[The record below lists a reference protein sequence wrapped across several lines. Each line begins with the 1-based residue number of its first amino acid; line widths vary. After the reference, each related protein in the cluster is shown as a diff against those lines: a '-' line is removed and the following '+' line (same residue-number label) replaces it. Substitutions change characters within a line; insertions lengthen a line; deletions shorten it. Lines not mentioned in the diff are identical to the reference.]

1 MPQETTPQIDRRRER
16 LETLSPAKRALLLKA
31 LQKEAQLAG
40 EAAVIGKRPAQNT
53 APVSFA
59 QRRLLFIDHLFPGSP
74 SYNIPA
80 GVRLRG
86 PLNASVLER
95 CFQEEVNRH
104 EALRTVFGF
113 VNGEPV
119 QQILPATTA
128 RLPLIDLSVVPD
140 NERESAARELAKREA
155 RQPFQLDRGPLVR
168 LSLLRL
174 SDDDHI
180 ALLTMHHIISDAWS
194 MDVFISELAT
204 LYEAFTTEQSAALLA
219 PPLQYGDYAYW
230 QTQRSQETLFNTQLD
245 YWKKQ
250 LQGVTLLPKL
260 TTDWPR
266 PATQTFNGA
275 QHALF
280 FDKEVLGQVQD
291 LSRRTET
298 TPFIILLAVL
308 KIVLHVFTGQSD
320 IVVGTP
326 VNNRRRVE
334 LEAVIGL
341 FINTLVLRTDL
352 SGNPTF
358 VELLARARDVVLGA
372 HANQELPFETVVNAL
387 QVERDLAQTPLFGV
401 WFLFQVAPQGRELSN
416 LTLTGYPI
424 DHGITHYD
432 LRLNLLESS
441 AGIGGT
447 IEYNTDLFRPQTI
460 NRLAGQFSSLL
471 HLALSSP
478 QKTLNELTATLRE
491 ADAARKLARQSE
503 QKQARLNRLKNVNR
517 RAIVV
522 AGSASDESAA
532 GTGM

>member
-1 MPQETTPQIDRRRER
+1 MRQEAISTVSRRRER
-16 LETLSPAKRALLLKA
+16 LATLSPAKRAILLKA
-31 LQKEAQLAG
+31 LQKEAMLSG
-40 EAAVIGKRPAQNT
+40 KSEVIGKRPAQDT

-59 QRRLLFIDHLFPGSP
+59 QQRLLFIDHLFPGSP

-119 QQILPATTA
+119 QQISPAA
-128 RLPLIDLSVVPD
+128 SVRLPLVDLSALPD
-140 NERESAARELAKREA
+140 SQRESAARELAKREA
-155 RQPFQLDRGPLVR
+155 RQEYQLDRGPLVR

-174 SDDDHI
+174 SEDDHI

-194 MDVFISELAT
+194 IDIFISELAS
-204 LYEAFTTEQSAALLA
+204 LYEAFTTEQSSSLPEL
-219 PPLQYGDYAYW
+219 PIQYGDYAYW
-230 QTQRSQETLFNTQLD
+230 QIQHSQETLFNTQMD

-250 LQGVTLLPKL
+250 LQGVTAIPKL

-275 QHALF
+275 QQQLA
-280 FDKEVLGQVQD
+280 FDKELLGRLQG
-291 LSRRTET
+291 LSHRTRT

-308 KIVLHVFTGQSD
+308 KIVLHVFTGQTD

-334 LEAVIGL
+334 MEFVIGL

-352 SGNPTF
+352 SGNPSF
-358 VELLARARDVVLGA
+358 AELIARVRDVVLGA
-372 HANQELPFETVVNAL
+372 HANQELPFETVVKTL
-387 QVERDLAQTPLFGV
+387 QVERDIGQTPLFGV
-401 WFLFQVAPQGRELSN
+401 WFLFQVAPQARQLSN
-416 LTLTGYPI
+416 LTLTGFPI

-441 AGIGGT
+441 EGISGT
-447 IEYNTDLFRPQTI
+447 IEYNTDLFRAQTI
-460 NRLAGQFSSLL
+460 KRLASQFQSLL
-471 HLALSSP
+471 YLATSSS
-478 QKTLNELTATLRE
+478 QQTLNELIRALRE
-491 ADAARKLARQSE
+491 AEAARKLAQQSE
-503 QKQARLNRLKNVNR
+503 QRQARLSHLKNVNR
-517 RAIVV
+517 RAIVLEPGT
-522 AGSASDESAA
+522 AGVLPAKPR
-532 GTGM
+532 

>member
-1 MPQETTPQIDRRRER
+1 MSQQTTPQSDRRRER

-40 EAAVIGKRPAQNT
+40 KSEVIGKRPAQHT

-59 QRRLLFIDHLFPGSP
+59 QQRLLFIDHLFPGSP

-80 GVRLRG
+80 GMRLRG
-86 PLNASVLER
+86 PLKPAVLER

-119 QQILPATTA
+119 QQILPATRV
-128 RLPLIDLSVVPD
+128 RLPLIDLSVLPD
-140 NERESAARELAKREA
+140 DERESAARELAKREA

-168 LSLLRL
+168 LNLLRL

-180 ALLTMHHIISDAWS
+180 AVLTMHHIISDAWS

-204 LYEAFTTEQSAALLA
+204 LYEAFTTEQSAALPAL
-219 PPLQYGDYAYW
+219 PLQYGDYAYW
-230 QTQRSQETLFNTQLD
+230 QAQRSQETLFNTQLD

-250 LQGVTLLPKL
+250 LEGVTALPRL

-275 QHALF
+275 QHTLF

-291 LSRRTET
+291 LSRRTGT

-308 KIVLHVFTGQSD
+308 KIVLHVFTGQTD

-358 VELLARARDVVLGA
+358 AELIARVRDVVLGA
-372 HANQELPFETVVNAL
+372 HANQELPFETVVKAL
-387 QVERDLAQTPLFGV
+387 QVERDLGQTPLFGV

-432 LRLNLLESS
+432 LRLNLLESG

-460 NRLAGQFSSLL
+460 KRLAGQFSSLL

-478 QKTLNELTATLRE
+478 QQTVNDLTATLRE
-491 ADAARKLARQSE
+491 AEAARKLAQQSE
-503 QKQARLNRLKNVNR
+503 QKQARLSRLKNVNR
-517 RAIVV
+517 RAVLI
-522 AGSASDESAA
+522 ADSASDQSGA
-532 GTGM
+532 GTEI